1 MQLDEERVAIAIEM
15 LKKYVCCGNKGN
27 YLNLKENNLTEEE
40 ESLLL
45 DCFS

>member
-15 LKKYVCCGNKGN
+15 LEKYACCGNKGN
-27 YLNLKENNLTEEE
+27 YPNLKESNLTEE